1 MDRQGFSRCTPRIVG
16 RSRGKRQAFINR
28 CGKELAG
35 CPSGDPG
42 GNGRLAALHLSGK
55 L

>member
-1 MDRQGFSRCTPRIVG
+1 MDRQGFSRCTPGIDD
-16 RSRGKRQAFINR
+16 RSGGTRQACINR

-35 CPSGDPG
+35 CPSGDSG